1 MGAFAKKNVGKIRF
15 ENKKE
20 IHTVMPLL
28 SFIWRKMTI
37 CTGFSKKIIL
47 LSILS
52 LSVFGMM
59 WCTSNKIVE
68 KGNTVTVDYVGKL
81 QDGTV
86 FDTSI
91 ESVAKESGKYQ
102 SGRNY
107 TEGLSFEVGAGQM
120 IAGFDKGVEWM
131 KVGETKT
138 VEIPAKEAY
147 GERDEAKLITVPKD
161 QITWANQYD
170 VGMQVMSQNG
180 QTFKVYK
187 VNANDIVFDANHE
200 LAGKT
205 LVFDITVKSVQK

>member
-1 MGAFAKKNVGKIRF
+1 
-15 ENKKE
+15 
-20 IHTVMPLL
+20 
-28 SFIWRKMTI
+28 
-37 CTGFSKKIIL
+37 
-47 LSILS
+47 
-52 LSVFGMM
+52 MM
-59 WCTSNKIVE
+59 WCSGGKIVE
-68 KGNTVTVDYVGKL
+68 KWNTVTVDYVGKL

-107 TEGLSFEVGAGQM
+107 TEGLSFAVGAGQM
-120 IAGFDKGVEWM
+120 IAGFDKGVEGM

-138 VEIPAKEAY
+138 VEIPAKDAY
-147 GERDEAKLITVPKD
+147 GERSETKLLTVPKT
-161 QITWANQYD
+161 QIPDAAQYE

-187 VNANDIVFDANHE
+187 VDKENIIFDANHE

-205 LVFDITVKSVQK
+205 LIFDITVKSVK